1 MLAKYLNKEYSIPTK
16 TTRLVELAV
25 IGLVILGIAASGV
38 FQVEAGEIGIIT
50 RYGEVSRVAESGL
63 DYHIPF
69 IERVVKMNTRIQ
81 KDSTESSA
89 VTKDLQDVEAKLAL
103 NYSINKETALQL
115 YKEVGVNYADTIVAP
130 VLQESFKN
138 YSAQYTAEEL
148 IQNRAGCKE
157 ATFNKI
163 KERLEPFGITT
174 VDFNIVNLEFSEEFN
189 KAIEAKAIAQ
199 QEVEKAKQE
208 LEKTKVEAEK
218 KIKEAE
224 AEAEAQR
231 LQQSTLTELMVKK
244 MWIDKWR
251 GDMPKVVSSDSGLLL
266 NLGDE

>member
-1 MLAKYLNKEYSIPTK
+1 MLAKYLNEEYKIPTI
-16 TTRLVELAV
+16 TTHLIELG
-25 IGLVILGIAASGV
+25 ILGLIILGIGLSGI
-38 FQVEAGEIGIIT
+38 FQIEAGEIGIVT
-50 RYGEVSRVAESGL
+50 RYGEVSRVADPGL
-63 DYHIPF
+63 GYHLPL
-69 IERVVKMNTRIQ
+69 IEGVIKMDTRIK
-81 KDSTESSA
+81 KDQTKSSA
-89 VTKDLQDVEAKLAL
+89 VTKDLQDVEATLAL
-103 NYSINKETALQL
+103 NYSINKEVALQL
-115 YKEVGVNYADTIVAP
+115 YKEVGVDYVDTIVSP

-157 ATFNKI
+157 ATFNKV

-174 VDFNIVNLEFSEEFN
+174 VDFNIVNLEFSKEFN

-218 KIKEAE
+218 KVKEAE

-231 LQQSTLTELMVKK
+231 LQQQTLTDLMIKK
-244 MWIDKWR
+244 MYIEKWD
-251 GDMPKVVSSDSGLLL
+251 GHLPTTATGDSGVLL
-266 NLGDE
+266 NLGD